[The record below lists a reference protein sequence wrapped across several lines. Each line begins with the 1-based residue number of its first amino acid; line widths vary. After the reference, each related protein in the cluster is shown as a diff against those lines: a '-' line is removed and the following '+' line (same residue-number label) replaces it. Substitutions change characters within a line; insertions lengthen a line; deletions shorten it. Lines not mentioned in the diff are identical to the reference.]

1 MMIRR
6 VVSISLVVASL
17 MCCLVATTYADTPLK
32 SSNFEIDESTVG
44 AGGLVQENSAHYQ
57 AGEFIG
63 DLAVG
68 NSTSTN
74 FQLNAGYVTTG
85 DPALTFIV
93 DTSNLSFGDFSP
105 TAATTTTSTFQVI
118 DYTSYGYIVQIMGTP
133 PTNGVHTITSMSTTG
148 VSQAGT
154 EQFGI
159 NVVHNTSPVVF
170 GADPNNGLFGVG
182 EASTNYNT
190 ANNYRYVSGETIAD
204 GPKSSGNTI
213 YTISYLVNVA
223 SHTPGGQYTSSQTL
237 VCTGTY

>member
-1 MMIRR
+1 MVRR
-6 VVSISLVVASL
+6 AVSIGLVAASLV
-17 MCCLVATTYADTPLK
+17 CCIVATAYADAPLK
-32 SSNFEIDESTVG
+32 SSNYEIDESTVG
-44 AGGLVQENSAHYQ
+44 AGGLIQENSAHYQ

-63 DLAVG
+63 DLAIG
-68 NSTSTN
+68 NSSSAN
-74 FQLNAGYVTTG
+74 FQLNAGYETTA

-93 DTSNLSFGDFSP
+93 NSGANFGDFSP
-105 TAATTTTSTFQVI
+105 TTATVTTSTFQVI

-133 PTNGVHTITSMSTTG
+133 PTNGGHVITPMSTTG
-148 VSQAGT
+148 VSQAGI

-170 GADPNNGLFGVG
+170 GADPSNGLFGVG

-190 ANNYRYVSGETIAD
+190 PNNYRYVSGETIAD
-204 GPKSSGNTI
+204 GPKSSGSTI

>member
-1 MMIRR
+1 MVRR
-6 VVSISLVVASL
+6 AVSIGLVAASL
-17 MCCLVATTYADTPLK
+17 LCCMFATAYADAPLK
-32 SSNFEIDESTVG
+32 SSNFEIDESSVG
-44 AGGLVQENSAHYQ
+44 AGGLIQENSAHYQ

-63 DLAVG
+63 DLAIG
-68 NSTSTN
+68 NSASSN
-74 FQLNAGYVTTG
+74 FQLNAGFDTTG

-93 DTSNLSFGDFSP
+93 DNSGINFGNFSP
-105 TAATTTTSTFQVI
+105 TNATVTTSTFQVI
-118 DYTSYGYIVQIMGTP
+118 DYTSYGYVVQITGTP
-133 PTNGVHTITSMSTTG
+133 PTNGGHVIAPMSTTD

-159 NVVHNTSPVVF
+159 NVVHNSSPVSF
-170 GADPNNGLFGVG
+170 GADPDNGLFGVG
-182 EASTNYNT
+182 EASTNYST
-190 ANNYRYVSGETIAD
+190 ADHYRYVSGETIAD